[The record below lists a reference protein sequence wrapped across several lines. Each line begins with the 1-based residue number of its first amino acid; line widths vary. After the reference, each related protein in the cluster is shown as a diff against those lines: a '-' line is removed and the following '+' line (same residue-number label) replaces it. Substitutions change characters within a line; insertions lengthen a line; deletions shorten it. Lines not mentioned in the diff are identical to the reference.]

1 MAEGDQ
7 KADQP
12 RKAPATRKST
22 TSRKTASTPKA
33 ASDHQPSGDR
43 DRDTGG
49 PDKAQGGLQVA
60 LQGARQLQQL
70 TGNQIE
76 GITGMQRTDEGWRV
90 QVDVLELRRVPNT
103 TDVLAT
109 YDVDVDA
116 QGDLVGYRRRGRYV
130 RGEVSDG
137 R

>member
-1 MAEGDQ
+1 MAESDE
-7 KADQP
+7 KTERP
-12 RKAPATRKST
+12 RKTAGTRKSA
-22 TSRKTASTPKA
+22 SVRKTASAPRA
-33 ASDHQPSGDR
+33 DGDR
-43 DRDTGG
+43 KPAGARSADGSG
-49 PDKAQGGLQVA
+49 KARGGLEVA

-70 TGNQIE
+70 TGNEVE
-76 GITGMQRTDEGWRV
+76 GITGMHRTDDGWRV

-116 QGDLVGYRRRGRYV
+116 DGDLVGYRRRHRYV
-130 RGEVSDG
+130 RGEVGDD